1 MNKKFKIG
9 QSLIEVVVAMAL
21 LGIVAVAL
29 VATSLFTQKATRTA
43 SSQVQATKLGEESV
57 EQMRIFRDRLGF
69 GALTNGDCWKLVTT
83 EAGNPNTWKLANS
96 APDVCPD
103 VFTVGNTAFNRFI
116 KIEDGVNASQKKI
129 TVTVTW
135 TEGANTKSASSQTFL
150 SNALGGLALLP
161 SSPNPS
167 TLPSGSPTP
176 SAPPPAECYRDLDG
190 DGYGFGP
197 SYNCGSLP
205 QAGWA
210 DKGGDCYDGNNKAN
224 PGIVLEW
231 FYTSRGDGSFD
242 YNCDGVTSYNEYRY
256 NNAYVSGIDKLIC
269 VVGYGACPSFGL
281 MACGQYFNIFQGS
294 YPASI
299 APNVSCALPYETCGI
314 FFGPQIGWGRI
325 GCY

>member
-1 MNKKFKIG
+1 MNKKFKFG
-9 QSLIEVVVAMAL
+9 QSLIEVIVAMAL

-43 SSQVQATKLGEESV
+43 SSQVQATKLGEENI
-57 EQMRIFRDRLGF
+57 EQMRIFRDRAGF
-69 GALTNGDCWKLVTT
+69 SALVNGDCWKLATP
-83 EAGNPNTWKLANS
+83 NPNDPNTWKLSNS

-103 VFTVGNTAFNRFI
+103 VFTVGNTAFNRSI
-116 KIEDGVNASQKKI
+116 KVEDGTNANQKKI

-135 TEGANTKSASSQTFL
+135 TEGANTKSASSETFL

-176 SAPPPAECYRDLDG
+176 SAPPPVECYRDLDG

-210 DKGGDCYDGNNKAN
+210 DKGGDCYDGNAMAK
-224 PGIVLEW
+224 PGNATW
-231 FYTSRGDGSFD
+231 FITHRGDGSFD
-242 YNCDGVTSYNEYRY
+242 YNCDGVTTYSDYRY
-256 NNAYVSGIDKLIC
+256 NNASISYIDKLGC
-269 VVGYGACPSFGL
+269 VFGYGACPSFGI
-281 MACGQYFNIFQGS
+281 MSCGQYFNIFQGS
-294 YPASI
+294 YPALVS
-299 APNVSCALPYETCGI
+299 PNLSCALPQETCGV
-314 FFGPQIGWGRI
+314 FFGPAIGWGQVK
-325 GCY
+325 CY